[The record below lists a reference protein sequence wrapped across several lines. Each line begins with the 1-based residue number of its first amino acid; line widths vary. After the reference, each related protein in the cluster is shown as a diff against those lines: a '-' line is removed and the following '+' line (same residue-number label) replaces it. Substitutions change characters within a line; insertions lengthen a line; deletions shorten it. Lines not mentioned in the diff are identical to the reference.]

1 MKKAFNAKFDEMHKT
16 KENQIHSIRFKNDRL
31 RHIQSEMKILD
42 ELKGMQVG
50 SLIQILDPDFQSDE
64 IPDTVINV
72 IESEVP
78 VAPYIS
84 PSTEQMLQEQEAARE
99 QRRKELEA
107 DDFKDRALDIMM
119 DGVLEHKW
127 EDEIKKTPK
136 IPECLVKNKPEDDWN
151 ETEVRQVS
159 DYNQEME
166 KIQQERE
173 KYRRMLFEEQK
184 LLQGFVDEEVQRF
197 NYNLAEMSLEK
208 LKSDMAIGQEEMK
221 LLMITFYNFKRISYQ
236 LEEIKIRNRI
246 EGVKTTIENL
256 SHTQTELQDWIRELK
271 TAYENLQVSLLRI

>member
-16 KENQIHSIRFKNDRL
+16 KENQIHSIRFKNNRL

-99 QRRKELEA
+99 KRRKELEA

-136 IPECLVKNKPEDDWN
+136 TPECLVKNKDEDDWN

-184 LLQGFVDEEVQRF
+184 ILQSFVDEEVHRF
-197 NYNLAEMSLEK
+197 NYNLTEMSLDK
-208 LKSDMAIGQEEMK
+208 LKTDMAIGQEEMK

-236 LEEIKIRNRI
+236 LEEIKIRNKI
-246 EGVKTTIENL
+246 ESVKTTIEEL
-256 SHTQTELQDWIRELK
+256 THVQTELQDWIRELK
-271 TAYENLQVSLLRI
+271 TAYENLQVGYF

>member
-1 MKKAFNAKFDEMHKT
+1 MHKT

-42 ELKGMQVG
+42 ELKGMQIG

-64 IPDTVINV
+64 TPDTVINV

-84 PSTEQMLQEQEAARE
+84 PSTEQMIQEQEAARE
-99 QRRKELEA
+99 KRRKELEA

-136 IPECLVKNKPEDDWN
+136 TPECLVKNKPEDDWN

-159 DYNQEME
+159 DYNQEIE
-166 KIQQERE
+166 KLQQERE
-173 KYRRMLFEEQK
+173 KYRRMLFEEQR
-184 LLQGFVDEEVQRF
+184 LLQGLVDEEVHQF
-197 NYNLAEMSLEK
+197 NYSLAELSLDK

-236 LEEIKIRNRI
+236 LEEIEIRNKI
-246 EGVKTTIENL
+246 ENIKLTIEEL
-256 SHTQTELQDWIRELK
+256 THVQTELQDWIRELK
-271 TAYENLQVSLLRI
+271 TAYENLQVYIK